1 VRDLDAYQREYGN
14 LPFEESQARYRKR
27 RIIESIA
34 KYRPR
39 SILEVGCGLDPLF
52 NHYRGYERC
61 TIVEPGDEFVR
72 NARECARALE
82 GITIV
87 HGSLERN
94 VAILS
99 ATPYDFVVLSS
110 LLHEIP
116 DSKNLLDATARL
128 CGPGTIVHVNVPNAR
143 SIHRLLAV
151 EMGLNQSVYE
161 RSQTQ
166 QRMQQSQTFDAD
178 SLAALVSQS
187 GFEIVEQGTFFIKP
201 FTHAQMASLQTSGML
216 TEPMLEG
223 LYKLSKHFPE
233 NGSEI
238 FMDLKLRARQCSNTF
253 P

>member
-1 VRDLDAYQREYGN
+1 MRDLDAYQREYGN
-14 LPFEESQARYRKR
+14 LPFEDIQARYRKR

-39 SILEVGCGLDPLF
+39 SILEVGCGFDPLF
-52 NHYRGYERC
+52 NHYRGYERF
-61 TIVEPGDEFVR
+61 TVVEPGDEFVR
-72 NARECARALE
+72 NARECAQALQ

-87 HGSLERN
+87 HGSLEDN

-99 ATPYDFVVLSS
+99 ATPYDFAVLSS

-116 DSKNLLDATARL
+116 DSKKLLDATARL

-143 SIHRLLAV
+143 SMHRLLAV
-151 EMGLNQSVYE
+151 EMGLIQSAYE

-166 QRMQQSQTFDAD
+166 RRMQQSQTFDTD
-178 SLAALVSQS
+178 SLTELVSQS

-201 FTHAQMASLQTSGML
+201 FTHSQMASLQTSGML
-216 TEPMLEG
+216 TEAMLEG
-223 LYKLSKHFPE
+223 LYKLSKHLPD

-238 FMDLKLRARQCSNTF
+238 FMDLKLRA
-253 P
+253 

>member
-1 VRDLDAYQREYGN
+1 VRDLDAYQREYGK

-34 KYRPR
+34 RYRPR
-39 SILEVGCGLDPLF
+39 SILEVGCGFDPLF
-52 NHYRGYERC
+52 NHYRDYERC
-61 TIVEPGDEFVR
+61 TVVEPGDDFAR
-72 NARECARALE
+72 NARECAKALE

-94 VAILS
+94 LAILS
-99 ATPYDFVVLSS
+99 VTPYDFVALSS
-110 LLHEIP
+110 LLHEIS
-116 DSKNLLDATARL
+116 DSKTLLDATAQL
-128 CGPGTIVHVNVPNAR
+128 CGPGTIVHVNVPNAL

-151 EMGLNQSVYE
+151 EMGLIQSVYE

-166 QRMQQSQTFDAD
+166 ERMQQKQTFDAH
-178 SLAALVSQS
+178 SLAALVFES

-201 FTHAQMASLQTSGML
+201 FTHAQMASLQTSGLL

-223 LYKLSKHFPE
+223 LYKLSKHFPD

-238 FMDLKLRARQCSNTF
+238 FMDLRLR